1 MSRLTL
7 NFSFQDQLINLN
19 ADENDKIL
27 GIFSH
32 SHMQYHLL
40 SDGLNQPT
48 LTEMTSKA
56 LEVLKKNENGFVLV
70 VEGGRIDH
78 AHHEGRARLALH
90 ETIEFDKAVE
100 YVKENT
106 NEADTLI
113 VVTADHSHV
122 MTVGGY
128 PPRGRNIL
136 GVGDYSRHDD
146 MWFFTLNY
154 ANGPGQAEH
163 DNPMGGRRN
172 PRGMQYMNP
181 QFRQPAT
188 IMKKEETHSGEDVG
202 VYASGPFSHV
212 KINF

>member
-1 MSRLTL
+1 MSLDA
-7 NFSFQDQLINLN
+7 SK
-19 ADENDKIL
+19 NDKIL
-27 GIFSH
+27 GIFSN

-40 SDGLNQPT
+40 SDELNQPT
-48 LTEMTSKA
+48 LTEMTAKS
-56 LEVLKKNENGFVLV
+56 LEVLKKNVNGFVLL

-78 AHHEGRARLALH
+78 AHHETRAKLALE

-106 NEADTLI
+106 NEDDTLI

-136 GVGDYSRHDD
+136 GVGDFSRNEE

-154 ANGPGQAEH
+154 ANGPGH
-163 DNPMGGRRN
+163 DDHFEPKGGRRN
-172 PRGMQYMNP
+172 PRGMRYTDP
-181 QFRQPAT
+181 LFRQPAT
-188 IMKKEETHSGEDVG
+188 VSKIEETHSGEDVG

-212 KINF
+212 K